1 MKEKQVFFLHSK
13 NLINKRFLTIGAQVF
28 SNEVLRLICLHL
40 ILLLLYKTWLPW
52 VNKKPQEK
60 TLRSRTTQGFSFWS
74 GKFLILFQRGVIW
87 NLVTKEVGTGTGKFL
102 ISFRSYKEFYF
113 TLSAGFENEC
123 WQRSSLLSVVT
134 VNDCFLQKNYCK
146 FKACVKW
153 QFFTWSGITMSGN
166 CFVSSG
172 IHGFFLCGNH
182 VKVFCHRRVWFEL
195 VGNDVEDKKVNSS
208 LQKAS

>member
-1 MKEKQVFFLHSK
+1 MQENGFFFLHSK
-13 NLINKRFLTIGAQVF
+13 NLNNKGFLTIGAQVF

-87 NLVTKEVGTGTGKFL
+87 NLVTKEIGTGTGKFL

-123 WQRSSLLSVVT
+123 FG
-134 VNDCFLQKNYCK
+134 NDHLYL
-146 FKACVKW
+146 VY
-153 QFFTWSGITMSGN
+153 SRLMI
-166 CFVSSG
+166 
-172 IHGFFLCGNH
+172 
-182 VKVFCHRRVWFEL
+182 VFCTRIIA
-195 VGNDVEDKKVNSS
+195 NS
-208 LQKAS
+208 KRA